1 MYTTESQKEEFL
13 KEYFRSRVIS
23 TTMVNAV
30 MNRALENEIVF
41 KKPFYSF
48 TRDEI
53 MKMYTEAKTK
63 SSRTLQNWNLTLKHA
78 ARWFLNQQGVSTDNE
93 YESITREDVNKCI
106 DVDTVQ
112 KMLISRE
119 QLETIQDDLLNYTDR
134 AILSLLFLGVGGDM
148 LKEITFLTADQLSSQ
163 DNKLYFRNGKI
174 VILSD
179 RDYDIIKNAFE
190 EDALVSYSANSTI
203 ISVSTGSIYKIRSN
217 TLTENDN
224 PDNDE
229 DCLRRMRWLHRR
241 VTIMSDYLGIKMTPK
256 SINSS
261 GFWYMAHEKMKIN
274 GIDDFRE
281 YINTDSGRRLAWRYG
296 FKSDYYTVTL
306 LDKFR
311 RYL

>member
-30 MNRALENEIVF
+30 MNRALESEKIF

-53 MKMYTEAKTK
+53 MQMYTEAKAK

-78 ARWFLNQQGVSTDNE
+78 ARWFLDKQGLSTDNE
-93 YESITREDVNKCI
+93 YETITKEDADKCI
-106 DVDTVQ
+106 DVDAVQ
-112 KMLISRE
+112 KMLISKE
-119 QLETIQDDLLNYTDR
+119 QLETIQDDLLNYTDK

-148 LKEITFLTADQLSSQ
+148 LKEITFLTSDQLSSQ

-203 ISVSTGSIYKIRSN
+203 INVSTGSIYKIRSN
-217 TLTENDN
+217 TLTGNDN

-241 VTIMSDYLGIKMTPK
+241 VTIMSDYLDIKMTPK
-256 SINSS
+256 SINAS
-261 GFWYMAHEKMKIN
+261 GFWYMAHEKMKTN

-296 FKSDYYTVTL
+296 FKGDYYTVTL